1 MAINTF
7 PNSATFS
14 SIALTSGT
22 ITSTP
27 VGIHD
32 IANKEYVD
40 ATAGGINF
48 HESVDHATTTALP
61 TCTYNNGSSGVGATL
76 TASANGAL
84 SIDGF
89 AVSTADRVLIK
100 NQANQAQNGVYVVTQ
115 TGSAGTPFILTRAS
129 DFNTAGSGPNQIDAG
144 DFFLVTTGTVN
155 ANTAWVQQT
164 PLPITIGTTAIVF
177 VQFGGGTGGSGTVTS
192 VDITPGTGI
201 SATGGPITT
210 SGSITVTNTAP
221 DQTVVLTQGGTTTIT
236 GTYPNFTISSADQY
250 VGTVTSVSGTGTV
263 NGLTLSGTVTSS
275 GSLTLGGT
283 LSGIANS
290 ALTNSSITINGS
302 AISLGGSVSVGT
314 VTSVAALTLGTSG
327 TDLSSTVATGTS
339 TPVITL
345 NVPTA
350 SATNRGALS
359 AADWSTFNGKQAALI
374 SGTNIKTINGS
385 SILGSGD
392 LTVSGTVT
400 GFWAATVDKLTSTQA
415 SSSTTLGNV
424 TQLVEAMVAN
434 GVYTV
439 DCFVTFQ
446 SAATTTGLNLG
457 FTSPSGS
464 ICQLEVVVPITSTAA
479 ASQLRTIFPNA
490 AATNTGN
497 VIGTGVTAINSN
509 HTARISGI
517 VTCGATPGNFQVQF
531 ASEVN
536 ASAVTLQ
543 IGSSLVMQRI
553 A

>member
-1 MAINTF
+1 MAIQTF
-7 PNSATFS
+7 PASGTFS
-14 SIALTSGT
+14 SVDLTSGT
-22 ITSTP
+22 ISNAPTVAT
-27 VGIHD
+27 G

-40 ATAGGINF
+40 ASAGGINF

-89 AVSTADRVLIK
+89 AVDTADRVLVK
-100 NQANQAQNGVYVVTQ
+100 NQANQAYDGVYVVTQ
-115 TGSAGTPFILTRAS
+115 TGSAGTPFLLTRAT
-129 DFNTAGSGPNQIDAG
+129 DFDTAGTGPDQIDAG
-144 DFFLVTTGTVN
+144 DFFLVTTGVVN

-164 PLPITIGTTAIVF
+164 PAPIIIGTTPIVF
-177 VQFGGGTGGSGTVTS
+177 VQFGTGASSGTVTS
-192 VDITPGTGI
+192 VNITPGTGI
-201 SATGGPITT
+201 SATGGPITS

-221 DQTVVLTQGGTTTIT
+221 DQTVVLTQGGTTTVT

-250 VGTVTSVSGTGTV
+250 SGTVTSVGGAGTV
-263 NGLTLSGTVTSS
+263 NGLTLTGTVTSS

-290 ALTNSSITINGS
+290 ALTNSTITVNGS
-302 AISLGGSVSVGT
+302 STALGGSVSVGT
-314 VTSVAALTLGTSG
+314 VTSVAALTLGTAG
-327 TDLSSTVATGTS
+327 TDLASTVATGTS

-350 SATNRGALS
+350 SAANRGALS
-359 AADWSTFNGKQAALI
+359 SADWSTFNGKQAALV

-385 SILGSGD
+385 TVLGSGD
-392 LTVSGTVT
+392 LVVSGTVA

-415 SSSTTLGNV
+415 STVTALANV
-424 TQLVEAMVAN
+424 TQLVDTMVAN
-434 GVYTV
+434 GVYMV
-439 DCFVTFQ
+439 NCFVTFR

-457 FTSPSGS
+457 FTSPTGS

-479 ASQLRTIFPNA
+479 ATQLRTIFPNS

-497 VIGTGVTAINSN
+497 VLGTGVTTINN
-509 HTARISGI
+509 NQTARISGV

-536 ASAVTLQ
+536 ASAITLQ

>member
-1 MAINTF
+1 MPINTI
-7 PNSATFS
+7 P
-14 SIALTSGT
+14 
-22 ITSTP
+22 
-27 VGIHD
+27 
-32 IANKEYVD
+32 
-40 ATAGGINF
+40 
-48 HESVDHATTTALP
+48 P
-61 TCTYNNGSSGVGATL
+61 TN
-76 TASANGAL
+76 AS
-84 SIDGF
+84 
-89 AVSTADRVLIK
+89 
-100 NQANQAQNGVYVVTQ
+100 
-115 TGSAGTPFILTRAS
+115 
-129 DFNTAGSGPNQIDAG
+129 
-144 DFFLVTTGTVN
+144 
-155 ANTAWVQQT
+155 
-164 PLPITIGTTAIVF
+164 
-177 VQFGGGTGGSGTVTS
+177 GGGVTS
-192 VDITPGTGI
+192 VNVTGGTGI
-201 SATGGPITT
+201 STSGGPITT
-210 SGSITVTNTAP
+210 AGNITVTNTAP

-250 VGTVTSVSGTGTV
+250 VGTVTSV
-263 NGLTLSGTVTSS
+263 
-275 GSLTLGGT
+275 
-283 LSGIANS
+283 
-290 ALTNSSITINGS
+290 
-302 AISLGGSVSVGT
+302 
-314 VTSVAALTLGTSG
+314 AALTLGTSG

-339 TPVITL
+339 TPIITL

-359 AADWSTFNGKQAALI
+359 PTDWSTFNGKQAALV

-439 DCFVTFQ
+439 NCFVTFQ